1 MRKIVSILLS
11 LVLAITAAGASVSAA
26 TAATGAVSSDY
37 RCGACKE
44 IAPARVE
51 LVEAAPERSSRL
63 MAASELSL
71 DDQVKLMLEVSGEIR
86 SALLNGH
93 SSVSLSGRSIPLNS
107 EQFGYLNFFCPYID
121 GDKIYISMQY
131 QVGTSVLSN
140 IVINNRLGSEAT
152 KAWVSK
158 IDSKLASLNT
168 LIASAGDDPADK
180 ALVAH
185 DYMASAY
192 HYDETYA
199 SIYPSILLT
208 EGKGVCQS
216 YAYLYQYLMA
226 KNGVKCY
233 TAISDSLNH
242 AWNIV
247 GIGDSHYHVDV
258 TWDDPVHDLH
268 GSVRHDYFLIPD
280 STLYGMS
287 SDDALRKDRHITMPC
302 SSNAYSSKYYRK
314 ASSPVIASGSSR
326 YFVDSSGLKV
336 CKADGT
342 GVSTIDTLG
351 SWGGYRDK
359 FSGLVLIDG
368 ILYYNTARE
377 IRGYRL
383 EDKQKLSVASP
394 DTGSGLIYGLA
405 ASLEEG
411 SITYSVQSNPNTSSR
426 TLRSLNVAD
435 TGNSPVITTPAYEK
449 SYVSSLKLTP
459 IKAGITVKWRKQSAA
474 AQKNFSGYE
483 LRYSTSKKM
492 TGARTLKASRSSSGK
507 TIKSLKRKKTYYV
520 QVRTFSASGTSKWS
534 TVKSARTK

>member
-26 TAATGAVSSDY
+26 TAATGAASSDY

-51 LVEAAPERSSRL
+51 SVEAAPERSSRL

-71 DDQVKLMLEVSGEIR
+71 DSQVNLLLEVSGEIR

-93 SSVSLSGRSIPLNS
+93 SSVSLSGRSIPLHS
-107 EQFGYLNFFCPYID
+107 EQFRYLNFFCPYID
-121 GDKIYISMQY
+121 GDKINISMQY

-168 LIASAGDDPADK
+168 LIASSGADPADK

-185 DYMASAY
+185 DYMAATY

-208 EGKGVCQS
+208 DGKGVCQS

-247 GIGDSHYHVDV
+247 GIGDSYYHVDV
-258 TWDDPVHDLH
+258 TWDDPVPDLH

-326 YFVDSSGLKV
+326 YFVDSGGLKI

-342 GVSTIDTLG
+342 SVSTIDTLG
-351 SWGGYRDK
+351 SWGSYRDK

-405 ASLEEG
+405 ASLDEG

-426 TLRSLNVAD
+426 TLRSLKVAD
-435 TGNSPVITTPAYEK
+435 AGDSPVITTPSFEK
-449 SYVSSLKLTP
+449 SYVSSLKLAP
-459 IKAGITVKWRKQSAA
+459 VKAGITVKWRKQSAA

-483 LRYSTSKKM
+483 LRYSTSMKM

-507 TIKSLKRKKTYYV
+507 TIKGLKRRKTYYV
-520 QVRTFSASGTSKWS
+520 QVRTYSASGTSKWS
-534 TVKSARTK
+534 SIKSARTK

>member
-1 MRKIVSILLS
+1 MRRTLSILLS
-11 LVLAITAAGASVSAA
+11 LVLAITAAGASFSVAA
-26 TAATGAVSSDY
+26 AASGAASSDY
-37 RCGACKE
+37 RCGACTE

-51 LVEAAPERSSRL
+51 SVEAAPERSSRL

-93 SSVSLSGRSIPLNS
+93 SSISLSGRSIPLNS

-121 GDKIYISMQY
+121 GDKIDISMQY

-140 IVINNRLGSEAT
+140 IVINNRLGREAT
-152 KAWVSK
+152 KVWVSK

-168 LIASAGDDPADK
+168 LIASAGDDPADR
-180 ALVAH
+180 ALVLH

-247 GIGDSHYHVDV
+247 GIGDSYYHVDV
-258 TWDDPVHDLH
+258 TWDDPVPDLH
-268 GSVRHDYFLIPD
+268 GSVRHDYFLISD

-302 SSNAYSSKYYRK
+302 SSNAYGSKYYRK

-351 SWGGYRDK
+351 SWGGYIDK

-411 SITYSVQSNPNTSSR
+411 SITYSIQANPNTSTR
-426 TLRSLNVAD
+426 KLRSLQVSEAGD
-435 TGNSPVITTPAYEK
+435 SPVITTPAYEK
-449 SYVSSLKLTP
+449 SYVSSLKLAP
-459 IKAGITVKWRKQSAA
+459 IKAGITVKWKKQSAS

-483 LRYSTSKKM
+483 IRYSASKKM
-492 TGARTLKASRSSSGK
+492 TGARTLKASHSSSGK
-507 TIKSLKRKKTYYV
+507 TIKGLKRRKTYYV

-534 TVKSARTK
+534 SIKSARTK